1 MFESNRDYC
10 AFALGV
16 RVAKIE
22 SFELMTT
29 ESVFQVFSEEISM
42 AIFHYILQNVIVFLG
57 M

>member
-22 SFELMTT
+22 PFELMTT

-42 AIFHYILQNVIVFLG
+42 AIFHYILQNVIIFLG